1 MSNDQRAR
9 LSNIGNKE
17 TNMCG
22 KNERKSFFF
31 YDRDVPDV
39 IYNNAVVPRAA
50 RKLTPRDGFS

>member
-1 MSNDQRAR
+1 MSNNQRAR
-9 LSNIGNKE
+9 LSNIGNKK

-22 KNERKSFFF
+22 NEGKSFFF
-31 YDRDVPDV
+31 YDRDVLDV